1 MNPMKNQKGCSIIA
15 AVFIIV
21 ILAFMGVMFLTMVN
35 TASFTSVN
43 DLQSAQALNV
53 AESGIEYA
61 LNQFWTGTSCNSL
74 GYTNVALGAGSFTT
88 TGTLYNPAAPA
99 TVSVVVNAGDAAISV
114 TSVNGYAPH
123 GRIRIETEEILYGA
137 LDIPGNRFINVQ
149 RGAAGT
155 TAAGHAINRPV
166 YQNECLIQSIG
177 TVGNAKRTIQKAVV
191 GMSVRQGSF
200 TKRTAGMGAQ
210 SITGIGFQPKA
221 VIFFW
226 TRQTAQGFIN
236 SGPGALT
243 GINAGFGSA
252 TGPANEM
259 AVSTTGVDNSANSD
273 DGRRRS
279 ATNQIIFLSAGGPP
293 TLQAQA
299 SLTSLD
305 ADGFT
310 LNWTTN
316 DANAYIIHYI
326 ALGGDV
332 TNAQASTFNLST
344 AAGNQAVA
352 GVGFQ
357 PDFVI
362 FWWSFTEAVDTNAAG
377 GELGLGFAKSV
388 TARGALVNASRDN
401 IANNL
406 QKRWQQ
412 RNNAAILVLNPG
424 TSPPASYAVADFVS
438 LDANGFTVNKTT
450 APAAATPIFY
460 LALKGGR
467 YNVGSFNQR
476 NGAGAQAIVG
486 VGFEPQEIM
495 LASFN
500 LVALGAPY
508 TPVGGGAISIGAA
521 QSTMAT
527 RGGIWYQDRDID
539 RSVADM
545 YTSTA
550 NALTLAFVPN
560 TVNAQAN
567 FTSFDTDG
575 FTLNWTTADATA
587 RQILYWAVG
596 PNVNQF
602 QIDWME
608 IYP

>member
-1 MNPMKNQKGCSIIA
+1 MIPVS
-15 AVFIIV
+15 
-21 ILAFMGVMFLTMVN
+21 
-35 TASFTSVN
+35 
-43 DLQSAQALNV
+43 
-53 AESGIEYA
+53 
-61 LNQFWTGTSCNSL
+61 
-74 GYTNVALGAGSFTT
+74 
-88 TGTLYNPAAPA
+88 
-99 TVSVVVNAGDAAISV
+99 SVVA
-114 TSVNGYAPH
+114 YAPH
-123 GRIRIETEEILYGA
+123 GRIRIQTEEIIYGGISTIVANCAPYAAPCFFGA
-137 LDIPGNRFINVQ
+137 L

-155 TAAGHAINRPV
+155 TAAGHAINLPV
-166 YQNECLIQSIG
+166 YQNECLLQSIG
-177 TVGNAKRTIQKAVV
+177 TVGNTNRAIQKAVV

-200 TKRTAGMGAQ
+200 TKRTAGIGAQ
-210 SITGIGFQPKA
+210 SITGVGFQPKA
-221 VIFFW
+221 IIFFW

-243 GINAGFGSA
+243 GINSGFGSA
-252 TGPANEM
+252 TGSANNE
-259 AVSTTGVDNSANSD
+259 AVSTTSVDNSANSD
-273 DGRRRS
+273 EGRRRS
-279 ATNQIIFLSAGGPP
+279 VTNSIIFLSAGGLP

-299 SLTSLD
+299 GLTSLD

-332 TNAQASTFNLST
+332 TNALAGTFNLLPG
-344 AAGNQAVA
+344 AGNQAVA
-352 GVGFQ
+352 GIGFQ
-357 PDFVI
+357 PDFVL
-362 FWWSFTEAVDTNAAG
+362 FWWSFTEGAETNSLG
-377 GELGLGFAKSV
+377 GELGLGFAKSA
-388 TARGALVNASRDN
+388 TARVALVNSGRDN
-401 IANNL
+401 VANNL

-424 TSPPASYAVADFVS
+424 TSPPASYAVADLVS
-438 LDANGFTVNKTT
+438 LDANGFTINKTT
-450 APAAATPIFY
+450 APAAATPIFF
-460 LALKGGR
+460 LALKGGQ

-476 NGAGAQAIVG
+476 NGAGTQSIVG

-521 QSTMAT
+521 QSPAT

-560 TVNAQAN
+560 TVNAQADL
-567 FTSFDTDG
+567 TSFDADG
-575 FTLNWTTADATA
+575 FTLNWTTADATT
-587 RQILYWAVG
+587 RQILYWAIG
-596 PNVNQF
+596 SNGNTTQK
-602 QIDWME
+602 DWKE
-608 IYP
+608 IYR